1 MNKDAMGTIKL
12 TDEERDSLLK
22 AIDEAEARVAQHEG
36 GFTVEE
42 ARSLLRDCLEAPF
55 WEVLKNHK
63 AERLLN

>member
-1 MNKDAMGTIKL
+1 MAYLKL
-12 TDEERDSLLK
+12 TDEERDALLK
-22 AIDEAEARVAQHEG
+22 GIDEAEERLLQHEG
-36 GFTVEE
+36 DSLTVEE